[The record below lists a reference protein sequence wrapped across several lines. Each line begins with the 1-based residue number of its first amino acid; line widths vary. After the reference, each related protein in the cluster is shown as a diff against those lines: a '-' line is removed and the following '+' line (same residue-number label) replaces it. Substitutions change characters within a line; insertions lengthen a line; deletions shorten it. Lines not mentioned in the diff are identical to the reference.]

1 MSTIRSYRDGERFQD
16 ANTALI
22 EANETAWYCYC
33 ACNRWLGYRLDILGT
48 TIAFITT
55 LISVTQVRIVLSKQ
69 TRLPSKVTAIVV
81 LLATE
86 GHTSQAVLI
95 VFGVA
100 NERSH
105 L

>member
-55 LISVTQVRIVLSKQ
+55 LISVTQVRTALSKR
-69 TRLPSKVTAIVV
+69 TRLSSKVTAIVV
-81 LLATE
+81 RCWRLE
-86 GHTSQAVLI
+86 GHTSQVVLI
-95 VFGVA
+95 VFGW
-100 NERSH
+100 
-105 L
+105 